1 MNLGID
7 ARRGAE
13 KVSWNSRW
21 TGHFKVEGFR
31 AASREDAILN
41 LLLKTCTG
49 AGSTHPLG
57 SLSPSALLANF
68 SITEMLT
75 IPSAKPCAER
85 TEAQQ
90 RGGLRKMLS
99 SVFIPEG
106 VAVSFISKLS
116 FLPLF
121 CCCCCCCLFFVFLF

>member
-21 TGHFKVEGFR
+21 TGHFKVERFR

-49 AGSTHPLG
+49 SGSAHPLG

-68 SITEMLT
+68 SIAEMLT
-75 IPSAKPCAER
+75 IPSAKPCVER
-85 TEAQQ
+85 TETQQ
-90 RGGLRKMLS
+90 RGSLWKMLS
-99 SVFIPEG
+99 SMFISEG
-106 VAVSFISKLS
+106 VAVSFIPELS
-116 FLPLF
+116 FLPL
-121 CCCCCCCLFFVFLF
+121 LVGNHLSLVNSK